1 MNEQMWSNEEQE
13 EHDADWLEEYKAMQ
27 KEWLQEKRDEKREE
41 DEEES
46 LANDPRNL
54 EYWERL
60 M

>member
-1 MNEQMWSNEEQE
+1 MNEQMWSNEEKE
-13 EHDADWLEEYKAMQ
+13 EHDAYWLEEHKAM
-27 KEWLQEKRDEKREE
+27 KEWLQEKRYEKREE
-41 DEEES
+41 DDEES